1 MRAISLRS
9 LIQGFIL
16 GLVVILPGMSG
27 GTVFLIMGLY
37 EKMIS
42 DLVRF
47 NFRPYVP
54 IFGGMVVGIFIGGTV
69 FAYVFLLLRDVTVA
83 FLFGSLVASV
93 RSVLYG
99 GPLPSIQRILSL
111 LAGLGVGVFFGA
123 EPLSIASGTAP
134 VGAVT
139 LLIGGALSTA
149 AMVLP
154 GVPGSSVLII
164 MGIYDKML
172 YYIKEL
178 AIGPLLI
185 FGLGSVA
192 GLFLLAHALDR
203 LYARYRDLLSYFFAG
218 LILGSTRALLPST
231 FNLPVVL
238 SLGIGFAA
246 VWLLSVRRQEEAASS
261 AP

>member
-1 MRAISLRS
+1 MRAISLRA

-37 EKMIS
+37 EKMVA
-42 DLVRF
+42 DLVRL
-47 NFRPYVP
+47 NLKPYIP
-54 IFGGMVVGIFIGGTV
+54 IFGGMAVGIVLGGTV
-69 FAYVFLLLRDVTVA
+69 FAYVFLLLRDITVA

-99 GPLPSIQRILSL
+99 CPSPNIQRSVSMV
-111 LAGLGVGVFFGA
+111 AGLGLGFFFGA
-123 EPLSIASGTAP
+123 EPLNIASGAEQ
-134 VGAVT
+134 VGALT

-164 MGIYDKML
+164 MGIYDRML
-172 YYIKEL
+172 YFVKEL
-178 AIGPLLI
+178 AISPLFI
-185 FGLGSVA
+185 FGIGSVA
-192 GLFLLAHALDR
+192 GLFLLAHIVDR

-218 LILGSTRALLPST
+218 LIVGSTRALLPSA
-231 FNLPVVL
+231 FNLAVVL
-238 SLGIGFAA
+238 SLAIGFVTVWHLSTLQNKQAA
-246 VWLLSVRRQEEAASS
+246 
-261 AP
+261 